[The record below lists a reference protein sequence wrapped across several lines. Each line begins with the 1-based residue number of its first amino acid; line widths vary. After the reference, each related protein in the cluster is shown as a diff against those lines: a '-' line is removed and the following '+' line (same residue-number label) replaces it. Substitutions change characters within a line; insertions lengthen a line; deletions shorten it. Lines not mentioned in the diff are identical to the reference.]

1 MLLWQLVVRPYNNT
15 IENVGISLNVLVVF
29 GFLILVFLRNT
40 RMLQSDQSNSDII
53 IYGSLISLILCF
65 LISMIRLIL
74 AIRRKLQNTA
84 T

>member
-1 MLLWQLVVRPYNNT
+1 MFLWQLVVRPYNNT
-15 IENVGISLNVLVVF
+15 IDNVGISLNVLVVF

-65 LISMIRLIL
+65 LISVIRLIV
-74 AIRRKLQNTA
+74 AITRKLQNTA